1 MTEAAV
7 LSKSQFAQQVG
18 RDPAQVTRW
27 IQAGKLSGDA
37 LVGKGRSARINL
49 AAALR
54 QLNIALD
61 LGQQLA
67 QAKPILPSS
76 IQGQQQ
82 LDVAADQPARAA
94 AALPAA
100 SVEALREEQ
109 LRLNSDK
116 LRQQIERGAR
126 EDAVAAGQ
134 LVDIGAVK
142 RALARQLQPLRAL
155 FDKMPVAIAK
165 PISEQFGLPY
175 NEVLISVRN
184 VLRRER
190 QQFADIT
197 ESLERSTA

>member
-7 LSKSQFAQQVG
+7 LSKSQFAAQVG

-27 IQAGKLSGDA
+27 IQAGKLSGEA
-37 LVGKGRSARINL
+37 LVGEGRSARINL
-49 AAALR
+49 VAALR

-67 QAKPILPSS
+67 QAKPILP
-76 IQGQQQ
+76 GQQV
-82 LDVAADQPARAA
+82 LDVATEQPRAP
-94 AALPAA
+94 AALPAG

-109 LRLNSDK
+109 LRLSADK

-175 NEVLISVRN
+175 NEVLIAVRN

>member
-7 LSKSQFAQQVG
+7 LSKSQFAERVG

-27 IQAGKLSGDA
+27 IQGGKLSGDA
-37 LVGKGRSARINL
+37 IVGEGRSARINL

-67 QAKPILPSS
+67 QAKPILP
-76 IQGQQQ
+76 GQQS
-82 LDVAADQPARAA
+82 LDVGTVQARAL
-94 AALPAA
+94 AALPTGDRDA
-100 SVEALREEQ
+100 VELLREEQ
-109 LRLNSDK
+109 LRLNSEK

-175 NEVLISVRN
+175 NEVLIAVRA

-190 QQFADIT
+190 QQFADVT
-197 ESLERSTA
+197 DSLERSTA